1 MESKEKI
8 KFPHTYVIIF
18 SAIILMAICTYFIPA
33 GVYEMIEDS
42 NTGMMLVD
50 PDSYHT
56 ITQNPVGLFD
66 VFLAIPKGMIKTA
79 DIIFFIFI
87 VGGAFGIIQGTG
99 AIEAGIGNMVKKLKG
114 KEKLLIPVIITVFAI
129 GGATI
134 GMFEETIIF
143 VPIGIVL
150 ARALGYDAITGV
162 AMVYLGAMAGFNAG
176 FLNPFTVGVA
186 QEIAGLPIFSGIGLR
201 LVNFV
206 LFTGTTILYTS
217 KYAKKVKED
226 PKLSLVADLEKENK
240 QSVDFNIL
248 PELTKKHGYALAVVV
263 IGFIILAFGVI
274 KYDWYIVELA
284 AIFIAIGILAGLVG
298 GSSINKLADDFID
311 GAQSLTYAALIVG
324 LARGILLVM
333 EDGQIIDTIVHSLAG
348 LVSKLP
354 STVAALAMYLVQIII
369 NTFIPSGSGQAAATM
384 PIMVPLSDIVGITR
398 QTAVLA
404 FEFGNGFTN
413 SVIPTSAALM
423 AVLSIAEI
431 PFQKWIKWIGRLMI
445 YWILLGAILIIISV
459 KINYGPF

>member
-1 MESKEKI
+1 MKKF

-18 SAIILMAICTYFIPA
+18 GAIILMAICTYIVPS
-33 GVYEMIEDS
+33 GVYEMVEDAA
-42 NTGMMLVD
+42 TGTMLVD
-50 PDSYHT
+50 PNSYHT
-56 ITQNPVGLFD
+56 IKQTPVGFFD
-66 VFLAIPKGMIKTA
+66 VFLTIPKGMIKTA

-99 AIEAGIGNMVKKLKG
+99 AIEAGIGNMVEKLKG
-114 KEKLLIPVIITVFAI
+114 KEKLLIPVIITVFSL

-186 QEIAGLPIFSGIGLR
+186 QEIAGLPIFSGIWLR
-201 LVNFV
+201 LINFV
-206 LFTGTTILYTS
+206 LFTGTTILYTC
-217 KYAKKVKED
+217 KYAEKIKRD
-226 PKLSLVADLEKENK
+226 PKLSLVAELEMENK
-240 QSVDFNIL
+240 QSINLNTL
-248 PELTKKHGYALAVVV
+248 PELTKKHGLVILVVV
-263 IGFIILAFGVI
+263 LGFIMLAFGVI
-274 KYDWYIVELA
+274 IYDWYIIELA
-284 AIFIAIGILAGLVG
+284 AIFFAIGILSGLVG
-298 GSSINKLADDFID
+298 GSSVNKVADDFID

-324 LARGILLVM
+324 FARGILLVM
-333 EDGQIIDTIVHSLAG
+333 EDGHIIDTFVHGLAG
-348 LVSKLP
+348 MVSNLP
-354 STVAALAMYLVQIII
+354 STIAALAMYFVQIVI

-431 PFQKWIKWIGRLMI
+431 PFQKWIKWIGRLMMC
-445 YWILLGAILIIISV
+445 WIILGAILIMISV